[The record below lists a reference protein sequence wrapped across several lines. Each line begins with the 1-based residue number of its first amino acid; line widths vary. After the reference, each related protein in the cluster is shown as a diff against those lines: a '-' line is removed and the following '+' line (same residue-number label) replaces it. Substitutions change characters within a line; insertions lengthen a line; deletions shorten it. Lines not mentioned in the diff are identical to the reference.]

1 MRTVFVGCTRVDFA
15 RSCDDGGGKGI
26 VWPRSAF
33 AGLVHRVLE
42 GVLIDDADGFNEKLQ
57 E

>member
-1 MRTVFVGCTRVDFA
+1 MRTGFVGCTRVDFA

-26 VWPRSAF
+26 VWPRSVC
-33 AGLVHRVLE
+33 GSGRPGTQ